1 MVKSFIISFFLFF
14 SCLVGQS
21 GNNINDSC
29 GSLIV
34 KKARESGY
42 RSLNLSE
49 KMEYYLDLRK
59 CKNKDL
65 VKAVKK
71 EVNQNQLISDSEN
84 AKTFV
89 GKTSTFTYCIV
100 LFIAYLSSFLL
111 FHVKTLIL
119 LKKKNL

>member
-84 AKTFV
+84 ANTFV

-100 LFIAYLSSFLL
+100 LFIAYLSF
-111 FHVKTLIL
+111 
-119 LKKKNL
+119 N

>member
-1 MVKSFIISFFLFF
+1 MVKSYIISFFLFF
-14 SCLVGQS
+14 SYLIGQS
-21 GNNINDSC
+21 DNNINDSC
-29 GSLIV
+29 GSIIV

-100 LFIAYLSSFLL
+100 LFIAYLSF
-111 FHVKTLIL
+111 
-119 LKKKNL
+119 N